1 MSLSLAKEYDVLWV
15 SEVQEVV
22 WALGSESVGRS
33 WNETWKRWIGDVGNE
48 RMGWKS
54 QAWPL
59 GWVIVE
65 CKQQEVEF
73 WKFNKACL
81 SPKR

>member
-54 QAWPL
+54 QAS